1 MLQTC
6 INRWLKTDLNR
17 IEIHFTQ
24 IKENYGPNLDE
35 LQIGHVI
42 GIMVDEESNLRLFF
56 NGVDQGVAARD
67 VPGSC
72 YGLVD
77 LYGICDKVGRQE
89 NWVGDQMGIFIVAC
103 CVYHFFFFQNYQT
116 KICKLDNCKQPSA

>member
-103 CVYHFFFFQNYQT
+103 CVYHFFLFQNYQT
-116 KICKLDNCKQPSA
+116 KICK

>member
-1 MLQTC
+1 MCWYSHVHVYTCLQTC

-17 IEIHFTQ
+17 IEIDFTQ

-35 LQIGHVI
+35 LQVGHVI

-89 NWVGDQMGIFIVAC
+89 NWVGDHMGILIVAC
-103 CVYHFFFFQNYQT
+103 CVWFFF
-116 KICKLDNCKQPSA
+116 C

>member
-1 MLQTC
+1 MIGVLGFPPDKYTFPVSSMSIKKSC
-6 INRWLKTDLNR
+6 IMIQGNAVYSSGCK
-17 IEIHFTQ
+17 

-77 LYGICDKVGRQE
+77 LYGICDKVTVVPNEGS
-89 NWVGDQMGIFIVAC
+89 GD
-103 CVYHFFFFQNYQT
+103 
-116 KICKLDNCKQPSA
+116 P

>member
-1 MLQTC
+1 MK
-6 INRWLKTDLNR
+6 IDLNR

-77 LYGICDKVGRQE
+77 LYGICDKVLRQTGE
-89 NWVGDQMGIFIVAC
+89 LDGGSDGNLIIAC
-103 CVYHFFFFQNYQT
+103 CVDHFIFFQNYQT
-116 KICKLDNCKQPSA
+116 KIFKLNNCKQHSA